1 MDTQKSYH
9 FVSSVVLVL
18 FFFCDSAFT
27 LDSSFSFINQ
37 VVPHHRSRLHSISK
51 LFVFGDSYVDT
62 GNNNFTVQAWKFPYG
77 ETFPGFPTGRYSDG
91 LVFTDFL
98 ASFMGLRSPMPYEQW
113 NHLSKRRVRS
123 GMNFPHGG
131 AGVFNTYHKVP
142 NVTTQINIFKQ
153 YIIDGVYN
161 KHDLDKSMALV
172 ALSGNDYQQYI
183 IDGGTDEGFRAFVM
197 KVLDQLELNLREIG
211 KIGVKKV
218 VMLNLEPLGCLPN
231 KAVFLS
237 YEKCDQHANNETVF
251 HNMLLQQIVQRLN
264 NETIDSPF
272 QILDLYSAFL
282 SVINKQGG
290 EGYSGITKKAGFKF
304 GNPLLKPCFI
314 ATSAEYL
321 CGSVDANGVK
331 LYTLCENPNDS
342 LFWDLYHPTQSGWQE
357 IFTSLTPSFDEVMQY
372 NSQLNIYPRRP
383 SASVATS

>member
-1 MDTQKSYH
+1 MVRKFELPFLLSQLY
-9 FVSSVVLVL
+9 VV
-18 FFFCDSAFT
+18 
-27 LDSSFSFINQ
+27 I
-37 VVPHHRSRLHSISK
+37 VVPHDRPHIHSISK
-51 LFVFGDSYVDT
+51 LFVLGDSYVDT
-62 GNNNFTVQAWKFPYG
+62 GNNKLTVQAWKFPFG

-113 NHLSKRRVRS
+113 NNLSKRRVRS
-123 GMNFPHGG
+123 GMNFAHGG

-142 NVTTQINIFKQ
+142 NITTQINTFKQ
-153 YIIDGVYN
+153 YIVEGVYN
-161 KHDLDKSMALV
+161 KNDLEKAMALV

-183 IDGGTDEGFRAFVM
+183 IDGGTDEGFRAFVV

-211 KIGVKKV
+211 KIGLKKV

-231 KAVFLS
+231 KAVLMS
-237 YEKCDQHANNETVF
+237 YEKCDKHANNETMF

-264 NETIDSPF
+264 NETTDSPF

-290 EGYSGITKKAGFKF
+290 EDYSGITKSRSFEF
-304 GNPLLKPCFI
+304 GNPLLKPCCI

-321 CGSVDANGVK
+321 CGSVDGNGVK
-331 LYTLCENPNDS
+331 QYTLCENPTDNI
-342 LFWDLYHPTQSGWQE
+342 FWDAVHPSQSGWKA
-357 IFTSLTPSFDEVMQY
+357 IFSALGSSLTELHSH
-372 NSQLNIYPRRP
+372 LNIHPQRP
-383 SASVATS
+383 SLSGSGAISKYGHARRKISVS